1 MSWII
6 RDLWSTL
13 ESRQNQYAALLAT
26 NKVRAFEVINGIAYE
41 VGQRHRVLL
50 QLNFPP
56 GQKGLSLNT
65 LGHRDL
71 SLIIHHGRE
80 KFGGVSEAEVKKIF
94 LPLEPRSFEPINR
107 DQQGFKVQLSNGRID
122 CLPGAVH
129 LWCEITPEILDV
141 LDTLFRNVYEL
152 EPS

>member
-13 ESRQNQYAALLAT
+13 ESKQNQYAPLLDT
-26 NKVRAFEVINGIAYE
+26 NKVRAFEVINGIARE

-56 GQKGLSLNT
+56 GQQGPSLNA

-71 SLIIHHGRE
+71 SLIIHRGRE
-80 KFGGVSEAEVKKIF
+80 EFEGVSETEVKKFF
-94 LPLEPRSFEPINR
+94 LPLEPLSFEPMQR
-107 DQQGFKVQLSNGRID
+107 DQQGFMVRLSNGRID

-129 LWCEITPEILDV
+129 LWSEITPEILDV
-141 LDTLFRNVYEL
+141 LDALFRKAYGL
-152 EPS
+152 GPS

>member
-13 ESRQNQYAALLAT
+13 ETRQNQYAPLLAT
-26 NKVRAFEVINGIAYE
+26 SKVRAFEVINGIAYE
-41 VGQRHRVLL
+41 VGQRHQVLL

-56 GQKGLSLNT
+56 GQQGPSLNT

-71 SLIIHHGRE
+71 SLVIHHGRE
-80 KFGGVSEAEVKKIF
+80 KFEGVSENEVKKIF
-94 LPLEPRSFEPINR
+94 LPLEPLSLEPMIR
-107 DQQGFKVQLSNGRID
+107 GKDGFKVQVSSGRID

-129 LWCEITPEILDV
+129 LWCEITPEILEV
-141 LDTLFRNVYEL
+141 LDTLFRKAYGL
-152 EPS
+152 APS

>member
-13 ESRQNQYAALLAT
+13 ESRQNQYATFLAT
-26 NKVRAFEVINGIAYE
+26 SKVRAYEVINGIAYE
-41 VGQRHRVLL
+41 VGQQHQVLL

-56 GQKGLSLNT
+56 GQQDLSLNAI
-65 LGHRDL
+65 GHRDL
-71 SLIIHHGRE
+71 SLIIHRGRE

-94 LPLEPRSFEPINR
+94 LPLEPRSFEPMNR
-107 DQQGFKVQLSNGRID
+107 DQEGFRVRLSNGRID

-129 LWCEITPEILDV
+129 LWCEITPEILLV
-141 LDTLFRNVYEL
+141 LDALFMKAYGL

>member
-13 ESRQNQYAALLAT
+13 ESRQNQYAPLLDT
-26 NKVRAFEVINGIAYE
+26 NKVGAFEVINRIAYE
-41 VGQRHRVLL
+41 VGLRHHVLL

-56 GQKGLSLNT
+56 GQRGLGLNA

-71 SLIIHHGRE
+71 SLIIHRGRE
-80 KFGGVSEAEVKKIF
+80 KFEGVSETEVKKFF
-94 LPLEPRSFEPINR
+94 LPLEPLSFEPMKR
-107 DQQGFKVQLSNGRID
+107 DQQGFVVRLSNGRID

-129 LWCEITPEILDV
+129 LWCEITPKILDA
-141 LDTLFRNVYEL
+141 LDALFRKAYGL
-152 EPS
+152 GPS

>member
-13 ESRQNQYAALLAT
+13 ESRQNQYAPFLAT

-41 VGQRHRVLL
+41 VGQRHQVLL

-56 GQKGLSLNT
+56 GQHGLDLNT

-71 SLIIHHGRE
+71 SLIIHRGRE
-80 KFGGVSEAEVKKIF
+80 KFGGVSETEAKNIF
-94 LPLEPRSFEPINR
+94 LPLEPRSFEAINR
-107 DQQGFKVQLSNGRID
+107 DQEGFKVQLSNGRID

-129 LWCEITPEILDV
+129 LWCEITPEILGV
-141 LDTLFRNVYEL
+141 LDGLFTKTFGLR
-152 EPS
+152 PS